1 MDSDFFIPGGLFED
15 DESMQS
21 MSGINPG
28 AREFRPTEPE
38 PRARRAQSADAP
50 PPAFA
55 GGGLLS
61 PSQLGAAAAA
71 PRGAGPPGLDPR
83 RPRLGSA
90 SGAPG
95 AGLGDRGDAWR
106 HHNERMTTAAA
117 AAAAALR
124 ALAEEDAKGRALATS
139 SAASWDA
146 APAAWSAPAAPA
158 PGLEARRDRRPGPPA
173 RPAAPPP
180 PPSPPRAPAA
190 PAAAAPPPHVV
201 PSPPPPPSFRARARA
216 AAAPRP
222 RPLVLDAV
230 DAVDAVDAGDAG
242 DAAPRR
248 VPAPAPRAP
257 RPAPRAAPARPA
269 RPPSPPPRALA
280 APPGLHLDA
289 ARRVREP
296 SPSRAPPAPPAPA
309 PPPRWLV
316 AAGRAAAAAR
326 DPRALAARAWAC
338 VVAVHAAALAEA
350 RGAPATGLRLLA
362 PFLIWGADRAVLV
375 EAGPYWAP
383 AALWAALVFGD
394 LDRRGAEKDRA
405 RRRRRRV
412 PGARPAEPGADTA
425 RLPYPLAAAARLVA
439 PAALFVAA
447 AGARC
452 ALLQLDANEALVL
465 AYALVLAR
473 RRPPRAA
480 PYVAWALHVLAR
492 GAFGPSRALA
502 WAQAVSALATLRD

>member
-158 PGLEARRDRRPGPPA
+158 PGLDLYLESRGLGAYAARI
-173 RPAAPPP
+173 
-180 PPSPPRAPAA
+180 
-190 PAAAAPPPHVV
+190 
-201 PSPPPPPSFRARARA
+201 
-216 AAAPRP
+216 
-222 RPLVLDAV
+222 
-230 DAVDAVDAGDAG
+230 
-242 DAAPRR
+242 
-248 VPAPAPRAP
+248 
-257 RPAPRAAPARPA
+257 
-269 RPPSPPPRALA
+269 RAL
-280 APPGLHLDA
+280 
-289 ARRVREP
+289 
-296 SPSRAPPAPPAPA
+296 
-309 PPPRWLV
+309 
-316 AAGRAAAAAR
+316 
-326 DPRALAARAWAC
+326 
-338 VVAVHAAALAEA
+338 
-350 RGAPATGLRLLA
+350 
-362 PFLIWGADRAVLV
+362 
-375 EAGPYWAP
+375 
-383 AALWAALVFGD
+383 
-394 LDRRGAEKDRA
+394 
-405 RRRRRRV
+405 
-412 PGARPAEPGADTA
+412 GARKVAD
-425 RLPYPLAAAARLVA
+425 
-439 PAALFVAA
+439 
-447 AGARC
+447 
-452 ALLQLDANEALVL
+452 LQLLSDEDIDDLGVPKELRVVL
-465 AYALVLAR
+465 K
-473 RRPPRAA
+473 
-480 PYVAWALHVLAR
+480 
-492 GAFGPSRALA
+492 
-502 WAQAVSALATLRD
+502 VSLS